1 MRSTEFTVSDGG
13 RETGAGNGCEGRD
26 DELVENDLPSPSSN
40 LFPMMD
46 HSLLSEAHSS
56 SRPSAVREEE
66 RPSDKDR
73 QLLLLASLF
82 ASFGNVIFPSCPAI
96 LVKDESELGVVFF
109 IYLELR
115 CIYDLSTCG
124 LFGRML
130 V

>member
-1 MRSTEFTVSDGG
+1 VRSTEFTVSDGG

-56 SRPSAVREEE
+56 SRPSAAREEE

-73 QLLLLASLF
+73 QTASLF
-82 ASFGNVIFPSCPAI
+82 ASFQNVIFPSCAAL
-96 LVKDESELGVVFF
+96 LVKDERKLGVAF
-109 IYLELR
+109 
-115 CIYDLSTCG
+115 SP
-124 LFGRML
+124 
-130 V
+130 